1 MFSSKLGKFFAKA
14 KKFSGKFDVFALR
27 HFMLD
32 PERVMNASLQVKTG
46 SMHNLSAFIH
56 DLQKSDHVKFF
67 DYLTGILF

>member
-1 MFSSKLGKFFAKA
+1 LSKRICEHVFFKAGKFLAKA

-32 PERVMNASLQVKTG
+32 PERVMNTCLQVKTG

-67 DYLTGILF
+67 D